1 MAALPSQVDLINAQ
15 PTSGPLDPDFTQKLI
30 SESLPAQC
38 ITPSHAVC
46 LHVVTAVMV
55 LQPLLRLSLSVT
67 YSAVTWQHAALTIAI
82 MSSA

>member
-30 SESLPAQC
+30 SEHLPVWC

-46 LHVVTAVMV
+46 LHVVTAFMV
-55 LQPLLRLSLSVT
+55 LQPLLSLGVT
-67 YSAVTWQHAALTIAI
+67 YSAVTWQHPALAIAI
-82 MSSA
+82 IDSA